1 MATLIN
7 ESFIEQWTAKNAQ
20 ADSPFV
26 ILANSVHPVSQGA
39 KNYANQKVFTQ
50 RIRKSEL
57 LIKSG
62 DICMGLYLVR
72 RGIMRG
78 YVKEGI
84 KDITT
89 WITSEGELV
98 SSITSFGLLQPAV
111 ENIQAI
117 EDCELIGLRYEDLQY
132 LYDNFPEVNIV
143 GRKILEK
150 YYRDAEERAFI
161 ARLTEATSKY
171 KHFIAT
177 KSDMLNR
184 VPLKFIASYLGMTL
198 ETLSRIRS
206 KLSRSSNSNGN
217 GSSNGIH

>member
-1 MATLIN
+1 MPTMTN
-7 ESFIEQWTAKNAQ
+7 ESQLDQWVAKNAIP
-20 ADSPFV
+20 DSYFV
-26 ILANSVHPVSQGA
+26 QFANSVHPLTAEA
-39 KNYANQKVFTQ
+39 KAYTNEKVFNY
-50 RIRKSEL
+50 RIRKGDL
-57 LIKSG
+57 LLKAG
-62 DICMGLYLVR
+62 DVCLSIYLVR
-72 RGIMRG
+72 KGILRG

-89 WITSEGELV
+89 WITPEGELV
-98 SSITSFGLLQPAV
+98 SSITSFGLQQPAI

-117 EDCELIGLRYEDLQY
+117 EDCELIGIRYEDLQY

-143 GRKILEK
+143 GRKVLEK

-177 KSDMLNR
+177 KSDLLNR
-184 VPLKFIASYLGMTL
+184 VPLKYIASYLGMTL

-206 KLSRSSNSNGN
+206 KLSRA
-217 GSSNGIH
+217 SSNGIHT